1 MDNTRE
7 LLTIL
12 PEMLVT
18 AMACVVLLVDIF
30 QSDKRRNWTYLLS
43 LLTLVF
49 AALITLGPV
58 GSPESGGA
66 QLVFAGTFVRDTLS
80 DLLKLFVYL
89 ITGTVFIYSKPYL
102 EQRGLFKGEFYM
114 LGLFGMLGMMVMI
127 SAHNL
132 ITLYLGLELLALSA
146 YAMVAMDRD
155 NLRATEAAMK
165 YFVLGAL
172 ASGMLLYGMSMIYG
186 ATGSLDLA
194 QISEAI
200 GHLGSADP
208 ILAFGL
214 AFILVGLAFK
224 FGAAPFHMWVPDVY
238 HGAPTAV
245 TVYISSAPKL
255 AAFAMAFRLL
265 HDALGGLKPEWQSML
280 AVLAV
285 LSMGVGNIVAIAQSN
300 LKRMLGYSTVSH
312 VGFIFLG
319 LVAGT
324 VDGFSSAMFYTI
336 TYATM
341 TAGAFGMMIY
351 LSQEGFEAEE
361 IEDYKGLAQRSP
373 WFASIMAM
381 LMFSLAGVPIF
392 VGFFAKLLVLKA
404 VFAAGFL
411 WLAITAV
418 VFSVIGAYYYLRVVK
433 VMFFDEPVHD
443 TPILSEFDLRAV
455 LTVNGLAQIGLSI
468 VTGPLLAVCQL
479 AVQ

>member
-1 MDNTRE
+1 
-7 LLTIL
+7 
-12 PEMLVT
+12 
-18 AMACVVLLVDIF
+18 
-30 QSDKRRNWTYLLS
+30 
-43 LLTLVF
+43 
-49 AALITLGPV
+49 V
-58 GSPESGGA
+58 GSPESGGS
-66 QLVFAGTFVRDTLS
+66 QLVFADTFVRDTLS
-80 DLLKLFVYL
+80 DILKLFVYL

-102 EQRGLFKGEFYM
+102 EDRDLFRGEFYM

-127 SAHNL
+127 SAHSL

-146 YAMVAMDRD
+146 YAMVAMDRN

-186 ATGSLDLA
+186 ATGSLDMA
-194 QISEAI
+194 QISAAI
-200 GHLGSADP
+200 VHLDSHDT

-238 HGAPTAV
+238 QGAPTAV

-265 HDALGGLKPEWQSML
+265 HDALLGLKPEWQSML
-280 AVLAV
+280 VVIAI
-285 LSMGVGNIVAIAQSN
+285 LSMGIGNIVAIAQSN
-300 LKRMLGYSTVSH
+300 LKRMLAYSTVSH

-319 LVAGT
+319 LLAGT
-324 VDGFSSAMFYTI
+324 ADGFSAAMFYTI

-341 TAGAFGMMIY
+341 TAGAFGMVIF
-351 LSQEGFEAEE
+351 LARAGFEAEE
-361 IEDYKGLAQRSP
+361 IEDYKGLARRSP

-392 VGFFAKLLVLKA
+392 VGFFGKLLVLKA
-404 VFAAGFL
+404 VFAAGYL
-411 WLAITAV
+411 WLAIAAV

-433 VMFFDEPVHD
+433 VMFFDEPISED
-443 TPILSEFDLRAV
+443 PISSEFDLRAV
-455 LTVNGLAQIGLSI
+455 LSVNGLAQIGLTV